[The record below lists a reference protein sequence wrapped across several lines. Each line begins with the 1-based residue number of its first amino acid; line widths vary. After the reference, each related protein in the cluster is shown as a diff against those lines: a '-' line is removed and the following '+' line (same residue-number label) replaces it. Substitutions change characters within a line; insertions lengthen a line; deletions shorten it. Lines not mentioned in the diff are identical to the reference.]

1 MILLVDNYDSFTYNL
16 AQYIGKFDEV
26 QVLEMMIRLVPSC
39 PRSRCLGLFSRSRL
53 AKGCGQDG
61 GDDPRFRRGSNQSWG
76 FAWGIKRLRKFLRA
90 LGIGTTGHAW
100 QTKPDPARSSLSAIR
115 GCRKRGPSHAL
126 PFVDD

>member
-26 QVLEMMIRLVPSC
+26 QVLRNDDPDLYQVAKQD
-39 PRSRCLGLFSRSRL
+39 RCLGLFSRSGL

-61 GDDPRFRRGSNQSWG
+61 GDDPRFRGGQTNLGDLFGTSSDCGSFW
-76 FAWGIKRLRKFLRA
+76 RA

-115 GCRKRGPSHAL
+115 GCRKRSPSLCATIR
-126 PFVDD
+126 